1 MQISAM
7 MQRTVVTASPDTS
20 LAEAQRLLLAHRI
33 RHLPVV
39 MDGCLVGLVTDRDI
53 RDAMP
58 SPATT
63 LSQSEVIY
71 HMGTVSIEACMTR
84 QVVTAVPGDDA
95 VAVARHLLER
105 RFGCLPVVERDQLVG
120 IVTEVDFLQ
129 GFLAIAAPAGELMLV
144 KHYMHTTVETARP
157 DEPIDVA
164 YHRMKLARIRH
175 LPVVTQDRTLIGIL
189 TDRDVRQAHASDDP
203 HLVAYER
210 KDLLAR
216 MTVGQV
222 MTTRVITVGENTPIA
237 DAGQL
242 LLDRRISGLP
252 VVRDHTVLEGIVT
265 ITDLIRAFV
274 QQ

>member
-1 MQISAM
+1 MQISEM
-7 MQRTVVTASPDTS
+7 MQRTVVTASPDTP
-20 LAEAQRLLLAHRI
+20 LAEAQHLLLAHRI

-39 MDGCLVGLVTDRDI
+39 VERRLVGLITDRDI

-63 LSQSEVIY
+63 LSESEVIY

-84 QVVTAVPGDDA
+84 QVVTAAPADDTVTA
-95 VAVARHLLER
+95 ARHLLER
-105 RFGCLPVVERDQLVG
+105 RFGCLPVVEHNQLVG
-120 IVTEVDFLQ
+120 IVTEVDFLR
-129 GFLAIAAPAGELMLV
+129 GFLAVAVPAGELMLV
-144 KHYMHTTVETARP
+144 KHYMHTTVETARS
-157 DEPIDVA
+157 DEAIAVA
-164 YHRMKLARIRH
+164 SHRMKLARIRH
-175 LPVVTQDRTLIGIL
+175 LPVVTQDRKLIGML
-189 TDRDVRQAHASDDP
+189 TDRDVRQAHASDEP
-203 HLVAYER
+203 HLIAYER

-242 LLDRRISGLP
+242 LLEHRISGLP
-252 VVRDHTVLEGIVT
+252 VVHEGTVLAGIVT
-265 ITDLIRAFV
+265 LTDLLRAYV

>member
-1 MQISAM
+1 MQISEM

-39 MDGCLVGLVTDRDI
+39 VDGGFVGLVTDRDI

-63 LSQSEVIY
+63 LSQSEVLY

-84 QVVTAVPGDDA
+84 QVVTAAPDDDA
-95 VAVARHLLER
+95 VTAARHLLER
-105 RFGCLPVVERDQLVG
+105 KFGCLPVMEHNQLVG

-144 KHYMHTTVETARP
+144 KHYMHTTVETARS
-157 DEPIDVA
+157 DEAIAVA
-164 YHRMKLARIRH
+164 YHRMKVARIRH
-175 LPVVTQDRTLIGIL
+175 LPVVTQDRKLIGML
-189 TDRDVRQAHASDDP
+189 TDRDIRQAHASDDP
-203 HLVAYER
+203 HLVTYER

-222 MTTRVITVGENTPIA
+222 MTTRVITVGKNMPIA

-252 VVRDHTVLEGIVT
+252 VVREGTVLEGIVT
-265 ITDLIRAFV
+265 MTDLLRAYV

>member
-1 MQISAM
+1 MQISEM

-39 MDGCLVGLVTDRDI
+39 VERRLVGLITDRDI

-63 LSQSEVIY
+63 LSESEVIY

-84 QVVTAVPGDDA
+84 QVVTAAPGDDA
-95 VAVARHLLER
+95 VAAAQHLLER

-144 KHYMHTTVETARP
+144 KHYMHTTVETARSH
-157 DEPIDVA
+157 EAIDIV

-175 LPVVTQDRTLIGIL
+175 LPVVTQDRKLIGML

-210 KDLLAR
+210 KDLLTR

-222 MTTRVITVGENTPIA
+222 MTTRVITVGKNTPIA

-252 VVRDHTVLEGIVT
+252 VVREGTVLEGIVT
-265 ITDLIRAFV
+265 MTDLLRAYV